1 MTRSTPGI
9 VNYMMLTDFDI
20 EGVSKNSSIQPL
32 HNGLNL
38 ESTWC
43 VKRIGGCDTELSEM
57 NHVHSHSNPISQGPS
72 RFCQRTELTPM
83 NLKLTFQTD

>member
-1 MTRSTPGI
+1 
-9 VNYMMLTDFDI
+9 MMLTDFVI
-20 EGVSKNSSIQPL
+20 EGVSKKSSIQSL
-32 HNGLNL
+32 HDGLNL

-43 VKRIGGCDTELSEM
+43 VKRYEAVALSELSEM
-57 NHVHSHSNPISQGPS
+57 NHVQSHSNMTSRGPS